1 MPSANRLKF
10 LACPFCC
17 FLLAIASPRTAFA
30 QVDLAGEWTQKWHED
45 AVERDAGPEIGDYT
59 GMPINDAA
67 RMRADSWDAQKLEM
81 VEHLCDPHP
90 ADYAPRGPADMLIWS
105 DTDPFTQDVVAWHL
119 ELRYM
124 LSQRIIYMDGRPHPS
139 ENAQDTWQGFSTGEW
154 EGDMLKV
161 TTTHL
166 KEGWLRRNGLTR
178 SEKGTLTEYF
188 IRHGDFFTLVTDVE
202 DPVYMTEP
210 LIRTSNWILSPPG
223 RFHANYCIPSDE
235 VNHPEGYVAHHLPG
249 ENPFLTEFRPAG
261 AFRLRRLGEARRQCI
276 PSIKRSWRK
285 CRPRPNSPSTTN
297 RSNEH
302 RTASWCWR
310 FAGNPCARC
319 DFTCREPA
327 RSAFSRQN
335 RVPIAVRGKSNCCT
349 SRRTST

>member
-1 MPSANRLKF
+1 VPSADRLKF
-10 LACPFCC
+10 LASLLLFC
-17 FLLAIASPRTAFA
+17 LAITSPPAFA

-67 RMRADSWDAQKLEM
+67 RMRADAWDAQKLEM

-105 DTDPFTQDVVAWHL
+105 VTDPFTQDVVAWHL
-119 ELRYM
+119 EWRYM
-124 LSQRIIYMDGRPHPS
+124 LSQRTIYMDGRPHPS
-139 ENAQDTWQGFSTGEW
+139 ANAQQTWQGFSTGEW

-210 LIRTSNWILSPPG
+210 LVRTSNWILGPPG
-223 RFHANYCIPSDE
+223 KFHANYCIPSDE

-249 ENPFLTEFRPAG
+249 ENPFLTEFSSRWGIPIEAARGGAEQMYPEYQEKLAKMPAPPK
-261 AFRLRRLGEARRQCI
+261 L
-276 PSIKRSWRK
+276 P
-285 CRPRPNSPSTTN
+285 
-297 RSNEH
+297 EH
-302 RTASWCWR
+302 NQTK
-310 FAGNPCARC
+310 
-319 DFTCREPA
+319 
-327 RSAFSRQN
+327 Q
-335 RVPIAVRGKSNCCT
+335 
-349 SRRTST
+349 